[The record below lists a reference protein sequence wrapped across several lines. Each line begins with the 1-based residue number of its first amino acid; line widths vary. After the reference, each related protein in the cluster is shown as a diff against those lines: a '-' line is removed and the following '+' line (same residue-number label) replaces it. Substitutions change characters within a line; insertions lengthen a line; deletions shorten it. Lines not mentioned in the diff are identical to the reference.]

1 MLYLLEI
8 NGLAGEVLQVVHDDL
23 LPVWNENGNS
33 IVL

>member
-1 MLYLLEI
+1 MFYLLKI

-23 LPVWNENGNS
+23 LAVWNENGNS